1 MHIEISPAL
10 RELYTLWQNST
21 EVPAAYALRAKAIMY
36 VADGFNITETS
47 KKTGLSRRVIYKWI
61 HRYVSGDP
69 EWYEDKSRRPHR
81 IKNRIPA
88 NTKQR
93 VISTAVLLA
102 SLGQHPT
109 GRIVRNKLQES
120 RMHIPTLST
129 IYKIIGDARSI
140 GIVPRVNSS
149 IKISTDEE
157 QMLKRLA
164 RRITS
169 SGIEARRA
177 TAVILHADGMPI
189 SDIAI
194 KTNTSTTVAKRWI
207 DRFKRDRLNGVYIKK
222 ANRYKKAEDESIRQK
237 VFSLLHAPPSSHGI
251 NRTSWRLIDL
261 KLCLEK
267 NGIIVS
273 EGVISKIIK
282 SAGYKW
288 KKARKVLTSPD
299 PNYREKL
306 NQIKEILGSLR
317 KDQCFFS
324 IDEFGPCAIRKREGR
339 RIVAPG
345 EEHWV
350 PQYQRSKGSIII
362 TAALELSTNQV
373 TYFYSRSKNT
383 NEMVKLLEMLLLE
396 YGDMETLYL
405 SWDAA
410 SWHNSKKLNARIEEA
425 NEQAAIGAN
434 PHVKV
439 IPLPSSAQ
447 FLNVIESIFSGL
459 AKAVIHNSD
468 YGSVAAAK
476 KAIDQYFNQR
486 NEYYRKHPQRA
497 GKKIWGDEIVIPKFS
512 ESHNCKNP
520 RW

>member
-273 EGVISKIIK
+273 EGV
-282 SAGYKW
+282 
-288 KKARKVLTSPD
+288 
-299 PNYREKL
+299 
-306 NQIKEILGSLR
+306 
-317 KDQCFFS
+317 
-324 IDEFGPCAIRKREGR
+324 
-339 RIVAPG
+339 
-345 EEHWV
+345 
-350 PQYQRSKGSIII
+350 
-362 TAALELSTNQV
+362 
-373 TYFYSRSKNT
+373 
-383 NEMVKLLEMLLLE
+383 
-396 YGDMETLYL
+396 
-405 SWDAA
+405 
-410 SWHNSKKLNARIEEA
+410 
-425 NEQAAIGAN
+425 
-434 PHVKV
+434 
-439 IPLPSSAQ
+439 
-447 FLNVIESIFSGL
+447 
-459 AKAVIHNSD
+459 
-468 YGSVAAAK
+468 
-476 KAIDQYFNQR
+476 
-486 NEYYRKHPQRA
+486 
-497 GKKIWGDEIVIPKFS
+497 
-512 ESHNCKNP
+512 
-520 RW
+520 